1 MHLDLATAL
10 NLISALT
17 LIGAL
22 IFTGLQVREATR
34 ARRDQAAVTVLQTAL
49 SENSARMLDLF
60 GEIPENA
67 PAQLINDFDQETK
80 RAILEFGLRLEV
92 IGYMV
97 FRNFVDLETANDL
110 VSGWSSLIGR
120 APISG
125 RSREGS
131 APNTVN
137 SSNGANG

>member
-22 IFTGLQVREATR
+22 VFTGLQVRAANR

-67 PAQLINDFDQETK
+67 PAQLIDAFDQETK
-80 RAILEFGLRLEV
+80 RAIFEFGLRLEV
-92 IGYMV
+92 IWLHG
-97 FRNFVDLETANDL
+97 L
-110 VSGWSSLIGR
+110 S
-120 APISG
+120 
-125 RSREGS
+125 
-131 APNTVN
+131 
-137 SSNGANG
+137 